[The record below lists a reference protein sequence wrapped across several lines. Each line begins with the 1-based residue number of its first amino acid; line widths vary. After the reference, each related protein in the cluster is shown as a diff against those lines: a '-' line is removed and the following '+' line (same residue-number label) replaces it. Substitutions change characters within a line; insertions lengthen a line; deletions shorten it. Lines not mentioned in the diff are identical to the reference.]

1 MGEPLLKVENISAGY
16 GAIEAIKGVSLSV
29 HPGEM
34 VSLIGANG
42 AGKSTT
48 LLCISGVH
56 RIRSGA
62 IHFNG
67 KRVDQ
72 LPAHQIVGLGL
83 VQVPEG
89 RRIFPKLTVFENL
102 QMGAYLRR
110 DKVEIQRDL
119 QWVYELF
126 PILAER
132 RGQAGGTL
140 SGGEQQMLAMGRAI
154 MSKPRLLLMDEPSMG
169 ISPLLTAKIFDT
181 IKTLNQQ
188 GMTILLVEQ
197 NAHLA
202 LKLSTRG
209 YVLETGQIVLEG
221 PAENLLTDPGVRKA
235 YLGE

>member
-1 MGEPLLKVENISAGY
+1 MSEPMLKVENICAGY

-42 AGKSTT
+42 AGKSTS

-56 RIRSGA
+56 RIRTGA
-62 IHFNG
+62 IYFEG
-67 KRVDQ
+67 RRIDQ

-89 RRIFPKLTVFENL
+89 RRIFPRLSVFENL

-110 DKVEIQRDL
+110 DKAGIQRDL

-126 PILAER
+126 PILADR
-132 RGQAGGTL
+132 KGQAGGTL

-169 ISPLLTAKIFDT
+169 ISPLLTQKIFDT

-221 PAENLLTDPGVRKA
+221 PAEQLLTDPGVRKA